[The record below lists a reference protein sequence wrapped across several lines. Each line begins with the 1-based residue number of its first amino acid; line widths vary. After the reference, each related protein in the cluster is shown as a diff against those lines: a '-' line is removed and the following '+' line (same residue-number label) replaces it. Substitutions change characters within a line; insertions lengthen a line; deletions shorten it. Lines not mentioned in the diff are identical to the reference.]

1 MAAEIRNIPFHK
13 PEAYR
18 AYRASP
24 TQQSFDEPPRPGS
37 SHVRT
42 LQAQKDARQPFGFP
56 GQPLDF
62 PERVSSKEY
71 RARNEVESPVDS
83 SGDPA
88 LSTFGSEAFSQADTA
103 STYQTT
109 VASPLL
115 PLQLKGQDEHDRLE
129 PLGEEDIDPGSFDL
143 VAPPDAG
150 PMQYSL
156 ETRSEQLFSTEHLQ
170 LIFSDPSLLLRFTA
184 FLSASRASSV
194 PLLVYYLDAIKALK
208 AIKYAN
214 AIAEALDPIDGL
226 DFTSGTA
233 KTTLNEDL
241 EQKAKLAFDAMVR
254 EDLPAYVAHLYIQ
267 TVSVSIQK
275 RITGT
280 LPPHLRESS
289 EGLAEVF
296 CLTDPSRPDNPIV
309 FASEGILA
317 IRYHITATYILP
329 EFHRTT
335 QYGMSYVIGRNCR
348 FLQGPK
354 TSTHSVR
361 RLRDTLLAGKE
372 HYEVF
377 LNYWNEFQELI
388 SDISRRDGSPF
399 MNLLMMAPLCDSR
412 GTIRYFIGAQV
423 DVSGLVK
430 ECSDMESLHRLVIQ
444 SENDE
449 EMKRKG
455 DRPVESP
462 PTDEFQELS
471 GMLNLQELDTVRKFG
486 GSMHKEAEEE
496 HLEINPK
503 AANWNKPRLLINHI
517 SDDTKT
523 SSPRSRVSGKL
534 TGIYENYLLVRPYP
548 SLRILFASPTLR
560 VPGILQ
566 SPFMARIG
574 GSNRVRDE
582 LTQAFAD
589 GRGVTAKVRW
599 VTKQDS
605 EGRNRWIHCTPLQGS
620 NGSIGVW
627 MVVIV
632 DEETNE
638 KRYKMAP
645 PVDLTSMRS
654 PTPLARHGDASLR
667 DFALD
672 SGGRSREPSLRGQR
686 SIINYDMDDQ
696 EGGGSL
702 YSLRI

>member
-1 MAAEIRNIPFHK
+1 MAEIRNIPFHK
-13 PEAYR
+13 SEAHG
-18 AYRASP
+18 ASP
-24 TQQSFDEPPRPGS
+24 TPQSFDEPPRPGS
-37 SHVRT
+37 PHVQT
-42 LQAQKDARQPFGFP
+42 LKAQMDSRQP
-56 GQPLDF
+56 LEF
-62 PERVSSKEY
+62 PEQVSSKEH
-71 RARNEVESPVDS
+71 RKRREIDSPRDS
-83 SGDPA
+83 SDDPA
-88 LSTFGSEAFSQADTA
+88 LSTVGSEPFSQADSI
-103 STYQTT
+103 STYQTS
-109 VASPLL
+109 VGAPLP
-115 PLQLKGQDEHDRLE
+115 PLQQKGQGENDHLE
-129 PLGEEDIDPGSFDL
+129 PLGEEDFDPGSFDL
-143 VAPPDAG
+143 VAPPDVG
-150 PMQYSL
+150 PRQYSL

-170 LIFSDPSLLLRFTA
+170 IIFNDPSLLLRFTA

-194 PLLVYYLDAIKALK
+194 PILIYYLDAIKALK
-208 AIKYAN
+208 AISYSN
-214 AIAEALDPIDGL
+214 AIAEALEPIDGF

-241 EQKAKLAFDAMVR
+241 EHKAKQAFDRMVR
-254 EDLPAYVAHLYIQ
+254 EDLPAYIAHTYIQ

-280 LPPHLRESS
+280 LPPNLREASD
-289 EGLAEVF
+289 GLAEVF

-309 FASEGILA
+309 FASE
-317 IRYHITATYILP
+317 

-354 TSTHSVR
+354 TSKHSVR

-372 HYEVF
+372 RYEVF
-377 LNYWNEFQELI
+377 LNY
-388 SDISRRDGSPF
+388 RRDGSPF

-412 GTIRYFIGAQV
+412 GTIKYFIGAQV

-444 SENDE
+444 TDMDE

-455 DRPVESP
+455 DWPLGSP
-462 PTDEFQELS
+462 PKDEFEELS
-471 GMLNLQELDTVRKFG
+471 EMLNLQELETVRRSG
-486 GSMHKEAEEE
+486 GKMHKEIEEE
-496 HLEINPK
+496 HQIDSK
-503 AANWNKPRLLINHI
+503 AANWSKPRLLINDS
-517 SDDTKT
+517 SDGSKD
-523 SSPRSRVSGKL
+523 SSPRSRGGGRL

-582 LTQAFAD
+582 LTKAFAD

-599 VTKQDS
+599 LTKQDN
-605 EGRNRWIHCTPLQGS
+605 EGRNRWIHCTPLLGN
-620 NGSIGVW
+620 NGSVGVW

-632 DEETNE
+632 DEETSE
-638 KRYKMAP
+638 KRYRMAP
-645 PVDLTSMRS
+645 PVDLTSKKA
-654 PTPLARHGDASLR
+654 PTTLGRQEDASLR
-667 DFALD
+667 DFAHIN
-672 SGGRSREPSLRGQR
+672 GGRSKEPSLRGQG
-686 SIINYDMDDQ
+686 SVKSNSTGDL
-696 EGGGSL
+696 EGDGSL